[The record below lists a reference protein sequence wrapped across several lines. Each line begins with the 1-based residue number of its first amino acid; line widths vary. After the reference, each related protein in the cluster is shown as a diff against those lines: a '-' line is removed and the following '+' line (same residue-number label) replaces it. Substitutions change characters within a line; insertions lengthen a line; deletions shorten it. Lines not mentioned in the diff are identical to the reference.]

1 MNKTSLNT
9 SGASR
14 SPSFGGG
21 RGEVIIAAIL
31 FIVYLVVATG
41 FVNRE
46 RRHIYCH
53 TVEVTICDSLH
64 NRFVSPKEVRRL
76 IEKDNRHIIGTAIDS
91 INTRRLEE
99 KLNARSVVKN
109 AEIFTSID
117 GTLHARVY
125 QRRPIVRVLTAMGS
139 FYIDDTGYIFPF
151 SSAYTS
157 YVPVVTGNIA
167 VSFKANYCGEIPE
180 ADKLFRQIYTF
191 SLFLQRHDF
200 WRSQALQVHIQ
211 NINDVELI
219 PRAGNQLIKLGSLNN
234 FEYKLKK
241 LYTFYQVAMPN
252 EGWNK
257 YALLDLRY
265 SNQVVA
271 KLRVES

>member
-1 MNKTSLNT
+1 MNRKQK
-9 SGASR
+9 
-14 SPSFGGG
+14 
-21 RGEVIIAAIL
+21 IALSITATL
-31 FIVYLVVATG
+31 FIVYLVVTTG
-41 FVNRE
+41 FVSRE

-53 TVEVTICDSLH
+53 TIDVTICDSLL
-64 NRFVSPKEVRRL
+64 NRFVSAREVRQL
-76 IEKDNRHIIGTAIDS
+76 IEKDNRNIIGTAIDS
-91 INTRRLEE
+91 IDTRRLEE
-99 KLNARSVVKN
+99 KLNACSVVKN

-151 SSAYTS
+151 THAYTS

-167 VSFKANYCGEIPE
+167 VSFKAGYRGEIPE
-180 ADKLFRQIYTF
+180 ADKLFRQVYAF
-191 SLFLQRHDF
+191 SLFLQRHRF
-200 WRSQALQVHIQ
+200 WQSQVLQVHVQ

-219 PRAGNQLIKLGSLNN
+219 PRMGNQLIKLGSLNN

-241 LYTFYQVAMPN
+241 LYAFYREAMPK
-252 EGWNK
+252 EGWDK
-257 YALLDLRY
+257 YTQLDLRY

-271 KLRVES
+271 RIRN

>member
-1 MNKTSLNT
+1 MNSKQKISLSIT
-9 SGASR
+9 AT
-14 SPSFGGG
+14 
-21 RGEVIIAAIL
+21 L
-31 FIVYLVVATG
+31 FIVYLAVTAG

-46 RRHIYCH
+46 RQHIYCH
-53 TVEVTICDSLH
+53 TIDVTICDSLL
-64 NRFVSPKEVRRL
+64 NRFVSANEVRQL
-76 IEKDNRHIIGTAIDS
+76 IEKDNRHIIGTAMDS
-91 INTRRLEE
+91 IDTRRLEE

-139 FYIDDTGYIFPF
+139 FYIDDTGYVFPF
-151 SSAYTS
+151 SHAYTS

-167 VSFKANYCGEIPE
+167 VSFKANYRGEIPE
-180 ADKLFRQIYTF
+180 ADKLFRQIYAF
-191 SLFLQRHDF
+191 SLFLQRHRF
-200 WRSQALQVHIQ
+200 WRSQVLQVHIQ

-219 PRAGNQLIKLGSLNN
+219 PRMGNQLVKLGSLNN

-241 LYTFYQVAMPN
+241 LYAFYQHAMPI

-257 YALLDLRY
+257 YAQLDLRY

-271 KLRVES
+271 KIRN